1 MLILKSIIFYISLV
15 IWTVLMGIVCLP
27 FLFLPSYLLKYPTKL
42 WIRVIFVFLNL
53 ICNIK
58 HKIEGL
64 ENIPNESV
72 LIASKHQ
79 SAFETFALYYY
90 LKDCF
95 FVHKRELFFI
105 PIFGQYLFKSNM
117 VAINR
122 DGGTKAMRD
131 MLQKVQ
137 SKLSFGSSIIIFP
150 EGTRKLRLVVNLII
164 KQVLLEF
171 IIIQKEK
178 SFLVALNS
186 GLCWPKQSWVL
197 KKGLITI
204 KFLPTVDK
212 GLDKKILLNEVQNR
226 IETASNLL
234 LDN

>member
-1 MLILKSIIFYISLV
+1 MLTTHDVSDDQIRGLGAKIGERASPQDVDLSLMVLAHDLQRDGHHVILVTDDFKMAKATEEHQLASE
-15 IWTVLMGIVCLP
+15 VCP
-27 FLFLPSYLLKYPTKL
+27 PSTFFERLSTK
-42 WIRVIFVFLNL
+42 
-53 ICNIK
+53 
-58 HKIEGL
+58 
-64 ENIPNESV
+64 
-72 LIASKHQ
+72 
-79 SAFETFALYYY
+79 
-90 LKDCF
+90 
-95 FVHKRELFFI
+95 KRELFFI

-150 EGTRKLRLVVNLII
+150 EGTRKLPGS
-164 KQVLLEF
+164 KPDYKTGF
-171 IIIQKEK
+171 IGIYNHTKRKI
-178 SFLVALNS
+178 LPVALNS

-197 KKGLITI
+197 EKGLITI
-204 KFLPTVDK
+204 KFLPTIDE
-212 GLDKKILLNEVQNR
+212 GLDKKVLLNEVQDR

>member
-27 FLFLPSYLLKYPTKL
+27 FLLLPSYLLKYPTKL

-79 SAFETFALYYY
+79 SAFETLALYYY

-105 PIFGQYLFKSNM
+105 PIFGQ
-117 VAINR
+117 
-122 DGGTKAMRD
+122 AMRD

-150 EGTRKLRLVVNLII
+150 EGTRKLPGS
-164 KQVLLEF
+164 KPDYKTGF
-171 IIIQKEK
+171 IGIYNHTKRKI
-178 SFLVALNS
+178 LPVALNS

-197 KKGLITI
+197 EKGLITI
-204 KFLPTVDK
+204 KFLPTIDE
-212 GLDKKILLNEVQNR
+212 GLDKKVLLNEVQNR